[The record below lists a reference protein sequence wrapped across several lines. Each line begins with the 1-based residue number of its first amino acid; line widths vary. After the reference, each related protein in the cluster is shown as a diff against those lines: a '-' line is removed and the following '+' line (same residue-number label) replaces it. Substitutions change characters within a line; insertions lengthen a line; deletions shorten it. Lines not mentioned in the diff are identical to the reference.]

1 MKTLTAK
8 IKYIFCKENEDSID
22 DGKRREYKS
31 SYKKQIIDK
40 NTILNFRT

>member
-8 IKYIFCKENEDSID
+8 IKIYFCKENEDSID

-31 SYKKQIIDK
+31 SYKNK
-40 NTILNFRT
+40 L